1 MSAKVIQM
9 QPMPKRV
16 YLVCGNELK
25 RENNRYDPNDYSED
39 RKPIKTTY
47 ENLYT
52 TDGSHIYYTIGTTP
66 YKEKNNGQDRYV
78 LLEATN
84 HKTGRNVW
92 QWYRKVDLLVN
103 TYYGKIPEGKIMIYK
118 DGKRKNAMIANIEF
132 VDKTT
137 IIKAANKNNKTG
149 TKGICEINKKTAK
162 GTEIRYRVKHEGKEK
177 NFKTLAEAQA
187 YLLEVKGDQEES
199 ESSESAS
206 MVSDDTPK
214 VLKQTQEEI
223 DADYEDRDS
232 ESTEEEPCV
241 YTKKTRNQIVTKINE
256 ERLELMEEKGMDLKE
271 FLTTFG
277 LTPYDPAEKGNR
289 DPKIVKLLALEAKYD
304 MEAEKNDIINL

>member
-16 YLVCGNELK
+16 SLVCGNELK
-25 RENNRYDPNDYSED
+25 RQRNCYDPNDYSED
-39 RKPIKTTY
+39 AKPIKTKY
-47 ENLYT
+47 DDLYN
-52 TDGSHIYYTIGTTP
+52 TDGSHVYRSTSTTP
-66 YKEKNNGQDRYV
+66 CKEKNNGQDRYV

-84 HKTGRNVW
+84 HKTGRSEE

-137 IIKAANKNNKTG
+137 IVKAANKNNKTG

-187 YLLEVKGDQEES
+187 YLLEVKGGQEES

-206 MVSDDTPK
+206 VVSDDTPK
-214 VLKQTQEEI
+214 VLKRTEEEI
-223 DADYEDRDS
+223 DAWLEEDCDYLDT
-232 ESTEEEPCV
+232 TEEACV
-241 YTKKTRNQIVTKINE
+241 YTKKTRNQIVTEINE

-304 MEAEKNDIINL
+304 MEAENIINL